1 MKLKYFVVS
10 NYQIITFST
19 LPHLEKT
26 FQEMNNKDIMDAY
39 LDSVTQPRGETR
51 TDRALK
57 LAREH
62 IISDDS
68 GSRLAVPKAVVMIT
82 DGGSRAKSKMAIQRR
97 AHELKDLDGATV
109 VVLGVGENVDRQEM
123 RQIVSDPEHAY
134 LVNSY
139 DDLMQYVKL
148 AADAVCRAKPP
159 PPPRKSYLI
168 SLF

>member
-1 MKLKYFVVS
+1 MRNEELTNFVLNHQV
-10 NYQIITFST
+10 ITFST

-26 FQEMNNKDIMDAY
+26 FQEMNDKTAMDAY

-62 IISDDS
+62 IMSEDS
-68 GSRLAVPKAVVMIT
+68 GAREAVPKAVVLIT
-82 DGGSRAKSKMAIQRR
+82 DGGSGAKSKMAIQRR

-109 VVLGVGENVDRQEM
+109 VVLGVGEKVDRQEM

-134 LVNSY
+134 LVSGY
-139 DDLMQYVKL
+139 DDIMQFVKL
-148 AADAVCRAKPP
+148 TADAVCSANPP
-159 PPPRKSYLI
+159 PPPRKLANE
-168 SLF
+168 L